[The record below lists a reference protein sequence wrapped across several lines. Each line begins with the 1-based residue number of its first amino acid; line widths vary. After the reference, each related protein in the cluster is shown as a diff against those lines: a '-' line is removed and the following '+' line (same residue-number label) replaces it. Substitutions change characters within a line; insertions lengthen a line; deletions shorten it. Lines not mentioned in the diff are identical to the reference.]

1 MDGTNRSTALVAV
14 ITAVGLG
21 VAGWLAG
28 HGFVAARTAERYV
41 TVKGVAERIVDADLG
56 LWPLRFVVTDD
67 DLGRAQSRI
76 EAQRRVVLAFLGRHG
91 LDSAATEIQ
100 GLEVNDVQ
108 ANPYNAPRSGGSRF
122 IVSMNLMVRSEN
134 PSQLQAASQSVGE
147 LVNAGVVLSSEGRF
161 VSGPTFVFR
170 KLNDLKP
177 AMIAEATANA
187 RKGAEQFAQDSHSA
201 LGGIRRA
208 NQGVFEIL
216 PRDQIQGLMEGS
228 QLQKTLRVV
237 ATVDYWLR

>member
-1 MDGTNRSTALVAV
+1 MNVVRGSSVLAAGILALGLVA
-14 ITAVGLG
+14 G
-21 VAGWLAG
+21 GWLAG
-28 HGFVAARTAERYV
+28 HGFVSARTAERFV

-67 DLGRAQSRI
+67 DLGRAQARI
-76 EAQRRVVLAFLGRHG
+76 EAQRRVVLAFLARHG
-91 LDSAATEIQ
+91 LDSSTTEIQ

-108 ANPYNAPRSGGSRF
+108 ANPYNQPRAGSRF
-122 IVSMNLMVRSEN
+122 IVAMSLMVRSEN
-134 PSQLQAASQSVGE
+134 PTQLQTASQSMGE
-147 LVNAGVVLSSEGRF
+147 LVNAGVVLNSEGRF
-161 VSGPTFVFR
+161 TSGPTFLFR

-187 RKGAEQFAQDSHSA
+187 RKGAEQFANDSRSS

-216 PRDQIQGLMEGS
+216 PRDQAPGVMEGS

>member
-1 MDGTNRSTALVAV
+1 MEGARTTALVAV
-14 ITAVGLG
+14 ITAVGLA

-67 DLGRAQSRI
+67 DLGHAQTRL
-76 EAQRRVVLAFLGRHG
+76 EAQHRLVLAFLGRHG

-108 ANPYNAPRSGGSRF
+108 ANPYNQPRAGARF
-122 IVSMNLMVRSEN
+122 IVSMSLMVRSEN
-134 PSQLQAASQSVGE
+134 PAQLQKASQSVGE

-177 AMIAEATANA
+177 TMIAEATANA
-187 RKGAEQFAQDSHSA
+187 RKGAEQFAKDSQSA

-216 PRDQIQGLMEGS
+216 PRDQIQGLTEGS

-237 ATVDYWLR
+237 ATVDYWLK

>member
-1 MDGTNRSTALVAV
+1 MDGSSRSTAPVAV
-14 ITAVGLG
+14 ITAVGLA

-67 DLGRAQSRI
+67 ELGRAQSRI
-76 EAQRRVVLAFLGRHG
+76 EAQRRVVLAFLSRHG

-108 ANPYNAPRSGGSRF
+108 ANPYNQPRSGSRF
-122 IVSMNLMVRSEN
+122 IVSMSLMVRSEN
-134 PSQLQAASQSVGE
+134 PAQLQAASQSVGE

-187 RKGAEQFAQDSHSA
+187 RKGAEQFAKDSRSA